1 MSTTQTTFEERHL
14 GIGGSD
20 LDDLFEF
27 SDYGCKRKL
36 WYSKRQI
43 EKDYKEESYQLR
55 RGKRLEKVAF
65 DYFAEKLRAADPDFT
80 GLIVHSSDNGVVS
93 SVHVYEKPHIRVN
106 IDGFVVPDATD
117 WRTAL
122 PVEIK
127 TLGVD
132 NFIQYKKT
140 GLPKGYC
147 AQLQWACGILEKP
160 KGYFGIY
167 CPELDA
173 LEYFDIAF
181 DTAFFD
187 AATEAALSVMHSIEL
202 MLSPIRKRPA
212 EEETLPRACNY
223 CGWRKTCRGLGS
235 NGKPLKVFQDLDL
248 EKF

>member
-1 MSTTQTTFEERHL
+1 MITSTTFEDRHL

-20 LDDLFEF
+20 LDDVFEF

-36 WYSKRQI
+36 WYSKRQV
-43 EKDYKEESYQLR
+43 EKDYDGQSFQIR

-65 DYFAEKLRAADPDFT
+65 DYFAERFRADSPEFT
-80 GLIVHSSDNGVVS
+80 GLILHSSDDRINSSIYVS
-93 SVHVYEKPHIRVN
+93 DRPHIRVN
-106 IDGFVVPDATD
+106 IDGFVVDDATD
-117 WRTAL
+117 LSTAI

-127 TLGVD
+127 VLGVD

-147 AQLQWACGILEKP
+147 AQLQWACGILEKS

-173 LEYFDIAF
+173 LEFFDITF
-181 DTAFFD
+181 DITFFENAQQASTD
-187 AATEAALSVMHSIEL
+187 IYAAIKSGI
-202 MLSPIRKRPA
+202 SPIRRRPE
-212 EEETLPRACNY
+212 EEETLPRACLY

-235 NGKPLKVFQDLDL
+235 NGKPLKAFQDLDL
-248 EKF
+248 DKF